1 MENNNANYWIENLDM
16 ISHPEGG
23 YFKETYRSETDFE
36 PKGFSGKRNY
46 ATSIYF
52 LLEQNNVSHFHRIKS
67 DEIWY
72 YHAGYPLTV
81 YVIHSNGEL
90 EELKIGPNIHKGEV
104 LQAVVPANSI
114 FGSTSHNAYS
124 LVGCMVSPGFD
135 FNDFELFTTS
145 ELLNLYPQHPSI
157 IKQLTKEK
165 Y

>member
-1 MENNNANYWIENLDM
+1 MEKHNAEYWIKNLDLT
-16 ISHPEGG
+16 SHPEGG
-23 YFKETYRSETDFE
+23 YFKETYRSNSDFE
-36 PKGFSGKRNY
+36 PVGFSGKRNY

-72 YHAGYPLTV
+72 YHAGNSLTV
-81 YVIHSNGEL
+81 YVIHPNGEL
-90 EELKIGPNIHKGEV
+90 EEIKIGPNIHKGEV

-114 FGSTSHNAYS
+114 FGSTSHDEYS

-145 ELLNLYPQHPSI
+145 QLMNTYPQHQNI
-157 IKQLTKEK
+157 IELLTKEH